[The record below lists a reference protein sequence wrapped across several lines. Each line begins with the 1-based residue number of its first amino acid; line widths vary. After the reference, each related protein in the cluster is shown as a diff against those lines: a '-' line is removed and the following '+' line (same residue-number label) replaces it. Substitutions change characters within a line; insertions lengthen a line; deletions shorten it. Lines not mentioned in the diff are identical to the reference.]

1 MSLWYFLYPR
11 VRRGSKKNDIVE
23 EVTHTHSR
31 GLTQEEA
38 ELLVTKEQLDGDE
51 LEALVE
57 AKTLKMVDFILMD
70 VREQMEFNQAHIV
83 GTDALVPTSNFYAG
97 IEAFSDKKDTQIIL
111 YCLSGSRSYQ
121 VQQAMKSLGFNKV
134 GNLSHGIYSFKGE
147 MQPA

>member
-11 VRRGSKKNDIVE
+11 VCRGSKKNEIVE

-31 GLTQEEA
+31 GLTKEEA
-38 ELLVTKEQLDGDE
+38 KILLSKEQLDGDE
-51 LEALVE
+51 LEALIE
-57 AKTLKMVDFILMD
+57 AKTLKMVDFTLID
-70 VREQMEFNQAHIV
+70 VREQMEFNQSHIV

-97 IEAFSDKKDTQIIL
+97 IEAFNDKKDSQIIV

-121 VQQAMKSLGFNKV
+121 VQHAMKSLGFNKV
-134 GNLSHGIYSFKGE
+134 GNLAHGVYSFKGE